1 MLERYFVKPQT
12 VDRIRALWLGP
23 EIERYVVWLSEQGY
37 SDRTVLR
44 RVPLLVQFAEFAQS
58 GGAIAVEDL
67 PAHVE
72 AFVTE
77 WLRRWRP
84 VRGRDEN
91 SASQVAKETRGPIEQ
106 MLGLVVPGFRG
117 TGRVRPKDP
126 FVEVLPG
133 FFEYLASERGL
144 RPATIRLYRH
154 HLHGFA
160 GFLLRIG
167 VCHLGEISPTLLS
180 AFVVERA
187 AGLAPT
193 AMSACCTALRVFL
206 RYAHREGLLPSDLSR
221 AVEGPQAYRLST
233 IPRSISWS
241 EVGKVL
247 GAVDRRTPV
256 GKRDYAILL
265 LLVTY
270 GLRSREIAALALDDI
285 DWQHERLVIPERK
298 AGRSSAFPLS
308 MSVGE
313 ALVDY
318 LKHGRPETTD
328 RHVFFKVVA
337 PLKPLGAA
345 AIAARATY
353 YLGKAGVDV
362 VRPGSHTLRHTCV
375 QRLIDSN
382 FTLKTI
388 GDFVG
393 HRSPRSTQIYTKVEV
408 DSLRQV
414 ALGDGEEVLR

>member
-1 MLERYFVKPQT
+1 MMERYFVKPQT

-72 AFVTE
+72 AFVTKR
-77 WLRRWRP
+77 LRRWRP

-91 SASQVAKETRGPIEQ
+91 SARQVAREIRLPIKQ
-106 MLGLVVPGFRG
+106 MLELVVPGFNSM
-117 TGRVRPKDP
+117 GRSRNP
-126 FVEVLPG
+126 FVEELPG
-133 FFEYLASERGL
+133 FFEHLASERGL
-144 RPATIRLYRH
+144 RPATIHLYRY
-154 HLHGFA
+154 HLRRFA
-160 GFLLRIG
+160 GFLLRVG
-167 VCHLGEISPTLLS
+167 VRHLGEISPTLLS

-187 AGLAPT
+187 ARLAPT
-193 AMSACCTALRVFL
+193 AMSACCTAVRVFL

-270 GLRSREIAALALDDI
+270 GLRSREIAALLLDDI
-285 DWQHERLVIPERK
+285 DWRRERLAIPERK
-298 AGRSSAFPLS
+298 AGHSSAFPLS
-308 MSVGE
+308 TSAGE
-313 ALVDY
+313 ALADY

-328 RHVFFKVVA
+328 RHVFFKAVA

-393 HRSPRSTQIYTKVEV
+393 HRSPKSTQIYTKVEV